1 MSEASYPDGLYYNEE
16 LTYSEIAEVLGVTT
30 SRVCQLHGRAIARLR
45 TEIESVKE
53 AA

>member
-1 MSEASYPDGLYYNEE
+1 MLGLYYNEE
-16 LTYSEIAEVLGVTT
+16 LTYPEIGEILKVTT

-45 TEIESVKE
+45 AEIEIKIQE